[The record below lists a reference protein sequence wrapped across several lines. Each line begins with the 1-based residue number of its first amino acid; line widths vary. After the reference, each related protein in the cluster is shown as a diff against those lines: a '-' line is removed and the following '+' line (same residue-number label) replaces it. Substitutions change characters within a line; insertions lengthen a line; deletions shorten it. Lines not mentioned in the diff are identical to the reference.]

1 MVSPVNIF
9 LNSSILAEY
18 RKGTKTD
25 LFEALIERQF
35 TLCFNQI
42 AFSESLFV
50 VLAHYGQKSLR
61 TLKMAYYIPQLLDE
75 HDFESL
81 LKPLHFL
88 DRIDNSVV
96 SETPRLLRT
105 YNLLPNDT
113 IIFAH
118 CKSSGIE
125 YLASY
130 DSDFSPVCRQEGG
143 VTLLDSVVTLDAHF
157 PAS

>member
-1 MVSPVNIF
+1 MVSSVKIF
-9 LNSSILAEY
+9 LDSSILVEY
-18 RKGTKTD
+18 RKGTKTELLD
-25 LFEALIERQF
+25 ALTDRHF

-42 AFSESLFV
+42 VLSEYLFV

-61 TLKMAYYIPQLLDE
+61 TLKMAFYIPELLDA

-88 DRIDNSVV
+88 DRIDKSVV
-96 SETPRLLRT
+96 EETPRLMRT
-105 YNLLPNDT
+105 YNLLPNDA
-113 IIFAH
+113 IIFSH
-118 CKSSGIE
+118 CKSSGIK

-130 DSDFSPVCRQEGG
+130 DSDFRPVCTKEG
-143 VTLLDSVVTLDAHF
+143 VTLLDSVAALDLHL